1 MSLNELTRPTHFL
14 LVDDDRLVLKTLTL
28 GLQQNGYRISNAESC
43 EEAEVFLASGDRP
56 DLVILDIRMPGHSG
70 LHLAERLKQLDHIPF
85 VIFSAYSDQAM
96 IDQSSQ
102 LGALAYLVKPMDI
115 AKLIPSLIA
124 AMARANEL
132 HDLRLTRQQLQAAL
146 DAERNIN
153 VAVGITMMQY
163 HVKRSEAFDKLRNAA
178 RLRRCKLADLA
189 NDIVQAGDAMSL

>member
-115 AKLIPSLIA
+115 AKLIPSLVA

>member
-178 RLRRCKLADLA
+178 RLRRCKLVDLA

>member
-1 MSLNELTRPTHFL
+1 
-14 LVDDDRLVLKTLTL
+14 
-28 GLQQNGYRISNAESC
+28 
-43 EEAEVFLASGDRP
+43 
-56 DLVILDIRMPGHSG
+56 MPGHSG

-178 RLRRCKLADLA
+178 RLRRCKLVDLA

>member
-96 IDQSSQ
+96 IDQASQ

-115 AKLIPSLIA
+115 AKLIPSLVA

-178 RLRRCKLADLA
+178 RLRRCKLVDLA

>member
-132 HDLRLTRQQLQAAL
+132 HDLRSTRQQLQAAL

-178 RLRRCKLADLA
+178 RLRRCKLVDLA

>member
-28 GLQQNGYRISNAESC
+28 DLQQNGYRISNAESC
-43 EEAEVFLASGDRP
+43 EEAEIFLASGDRP

-178 RLRRCKLADLA
+178 RLRRCKLVDLA

>member
-56 DLVILDIRMPGHSG
+56 YLVILDIRMPGHSG

-178 RLRRCKLADLA
+178 RLRRCKLVDLA

>member
-28 GLQQNGYRISNAESC
+28 DLQQNGYRISNAESC
-43 EEAEVFLASGDRP
+43 EEAEIFLASGDRP

-96 IDQSSQ
+96 IDQASQ

-115 AKLIPSLIA
+115 AKLIPSLVA

-132 HDLRLTRQQLQAAL
+132 HDLRVTRQQLQAAL

>member
-1 MSLNELTRPTHFL
+1 MNLNELTRPTHFL

-115 AKLIPSLIA
+115 AKLIPSLVA

-178 RLRRCKLADLA
+178 RLRRCKLVDLA

>member
-43 EEAEVFLASGDRP
+43 EEAEIFLASGDRP

-132 HDLRLTRQQLQAAL
+132 HDLRSTRQQLQAAL

-178 RLRRCKLADLA
+178 RLRRCKLVDLA

>member
-43 EEAEVFLASGDRP
+43 EEAEIFLASGDRP

-115 AKLIPSLIA
+115 AKLIPSLVA

-132 HDLRLTRQQLQAAL
+132 HDLRVTRQQLQAAL

-178 RLRRCKLADLA
+178 RLRRCKLVDLA

>member
-28 GLQQNGYRISNAESC
+28 DLQQNGYRISNAESC
-43 EEAEVFLASGDRP
+43 EEAEIFLASGDRP

-96 IDQSSQ
+96 IDQASQ

-115 AKLIPSLIA
+115 AKLIPSLVA

>member
-1 MSLNELTRPTHFL
+1 MSQDELTPPAHLL

-28 GLQQNGYRISNAESC
+28 GLQQSGYRISNAESS
-43 EEAEVFLASGDRP
+43 EEAEVFLASGERP
-56 DLVILDIRMPGHSG
+56 DLAILDIRMKGNSG
-70 LHLAERLKQLDHIPF
+70 LYLAERLQQLDRIPF

-96 IDQSSQ
+96 IDKASQ

-115 AKLIPSLIA
+115 AKLIPSLVA

-132 HDLRLTRQQLQAAL
+132 LELRTTRQQLQAAL

-163 HVKRSEAFDKLRNAA
+163 HLKRSAAFDKLRNAA
-178 RLRRCKLADLA
+178 RVQRCKLADLA
-189 NDIVQAGDAMSL
+189 NGIVQAGEALNL

>member
-43 EEAEVFLASGDRP
+43 EEAEIFLASGDRP

-178 RLRRCKLADLA
+178 RLRRCKLVDLA